1 MGVSSPVPFAAVN
14 LRLASSEASAA
25 HTRASRYALK
35 TTKIALL
42 ASCTTT
48 RRREPSAHQHFIHRY
63 QHDHYQRAS
72 ERERSSLQ
80 KWYTQDQKDE
90 AVVKI

>member
-1 MGVSSPVPFAAVN
+1 MDVSSAVPFAAIN

-25 HTRASRYALK
+25 HARASRYALK

-48 RRREPSAHQHFIHRY
+48 QPLGSQALTSLSFIAINMTTISVRAKGNGRRCRNGMH
-63 QHDHYQRAS
+63 
-72 ERERSSLQ
+72 
-80 KWYTQDQKDE
+80 
-90 AVVKI
+90 KIRKMRR